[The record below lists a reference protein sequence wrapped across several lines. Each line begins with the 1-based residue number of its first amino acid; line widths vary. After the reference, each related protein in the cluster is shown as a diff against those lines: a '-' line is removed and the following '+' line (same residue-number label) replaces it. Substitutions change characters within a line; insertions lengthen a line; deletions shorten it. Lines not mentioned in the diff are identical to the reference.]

1 MASISLIQKERYLQ
15 SYRLTPLMM
24 ASNLITSPVLVA
36 MMWDVISHQTL
47 LIWLAVIYVSCLLT
61 LVLFFKL
68 KPLFKDLSTIPDIGM
83 YTQLPLA
90 YGIIWG
96 AAGYLFFTPE
106 STTHIAFLVIFLFGM
121 ASGGINALSSLW
133 SAYAALAIPMLL
145 PLAYQLF
152 KSTAVQSNYL
162 GLIVL
167 TFLFVMLGIS
177 FWTYHVISNSL
188 SIRYENIGL
197 LKDLEKKKEQALKAS
212 KDKSKFFAAANH
224 DLRQPV
230 HAISLLSSALSQEVS
245 TDRGKQILSRIN
257 SANGVLLELL
267 NSLLEISRL
276 DAKIIK
282 PDIKPIDLQQ
292 FINDMVLEFQ
302 PFAQQNEIELRTR
315 ICPFWVNSDPAL
327 LATVIR
333 NLLQNAIRYTNKGK
347 VLISCRK
354 RKNKMLL
361 QVWDTGKGI
370 AEKDQEIIYA
380 EFQQLHNPER
390 DQNKGLGLGLAI
402 CKRTCHLLRIPL
414 QLKSQLGKGSVFTL
428 ELKMATE
435 QETKQ
440 RQLELQEKSPLIN
453 DADNISNAIF
463 LVIDDNTDILQAMTT
478 VLEGWGS
485 KVICA
490 ADIQATQEIAKTYDG
505 KIDAIIADYR
515 LRENTTG
522 VQAIDAFHRQVDYQA
537 VAILITGDT
546 APERMREVSSHGLPV
561 LNKPVNSVHLKSAL
575 GRLLRMAS

>member
-24 ASNLITSPVLVA
+24 VANLVTSPVLVA

-47 LIWLAVIYVSCLLT
+47 LIWLAIIYISCLLT
-61 LVLFFKL
+61 FILFFKL
-68 KPLFKDLSTIPDIGM
+68 RPLFTNLSTIPDIGM
-83 YTQLPLA
+83 YIQLPLA

-106 STTHIAFLVIFLFGM
+106 STTHIAFLVILLFGM
-121 ASGGINALSSLW
+121 ATGGINALSSLW

-152 KSTAVQSNYL
+152 NSAGEKSNYL

-167 TFLFVMLGIS
+167 IFLLVMLGIS
-177 FWTYHVISNSL
+177 LWAYYVISNSL

-197 LKDLEKKKEQALKAS
+197 LKDLEKEKELALKAS
-212 KDKSKFFAAANH
+212 KDKSKFFAATNH

-230 HAISLLSSALSQEVS
+230 HAITLLSSALSQEVS
-245 TDRGKQILSRIN
+245 TDKGKEILTRIN

-282 PDIKPIDLQQ
+282 PDIKPIELQQ
-292 FINDMVLEFQ
+292 FIKDMIIEFQ
-302 PFAQQNEIELRTR
+302 PFAQENGIELRSHTSQ
-315 ICPFWVNSDPAL
+315 FWVKSDPIL
-327 LATVIR
+327 LATIVR
-333 NLLQNAIRYTNKGK
+333 NLIQNAIRYTQQGK
-347 VLISCRK
+347 VLISCRQ
-354 RKNKMLL
+354 RKHKIHL

-370 AEKDQEIIYA
+370 AEKDQEKIYA

-402 CKRTCHLLRIPL
+402 CKRTCKLLGIPL
-414 QLKSQLGKGSVFTL
+414 RLKSQLGKGSVFIL
-428 ELKMATE
+428 ELEKL
-435 QETKQ
+435 TKQ
-440 RQLELQEKSPLIN
+440 EATRKLKNLKEIN
-453 DADNISNAIF
+453 PPINNADNIKNAVF
-463 LVIDDNTDILQAMTT
+463 LVIDDNKDILHAMTT
-478 VLEGWGS
+478 LLEGWGS

-490 ADIQATQEIAKTYDG
+490 EDIETVKEIAKNPHL
-505 KIDAIIADYR
+505 KVDAIIADYR

-522 VQAIDAFHRQVDYQA
+522 VQAIDAFHQQVDYQA

-561 LNKPVNSVHLKSAL
+561 LNKPVNSAHLKSAL